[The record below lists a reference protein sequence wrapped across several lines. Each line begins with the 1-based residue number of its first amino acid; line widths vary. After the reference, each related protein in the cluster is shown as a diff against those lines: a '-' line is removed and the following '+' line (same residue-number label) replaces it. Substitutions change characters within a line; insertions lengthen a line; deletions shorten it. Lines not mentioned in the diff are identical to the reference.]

1 MDLKIIIGVVIVVI
15 ILYLIWSYFFT
26 SIKVLMS
33 FQNANTLNCI
43 SGKEVSQSGLNN
55 YSFSTWVYISD
66 WNGNYG
72 SCKNIISIKGQQLV
86 GGTPTLFQLY
96 LDPTRN
102 DLHIYVKD
110 KSASSSSSFAESED
124 VLSSSSSSSS
134 NCTSTKSTCSVT
146 NFPVQSWVNIS
157 ISVYNRAVDVYI
169 DGKLV
174 KTCSLSNVAESIG
187 EGSTIYIGGGSGGG
201 SNCGGVTDLVGFTG
215 YIASVLYN
223 PDIISPQ
230 DAWNTY
236 ARGYSN
242 SPLGLNN
249 LFQRYKLEFAF
260 LKDNNVIKSF
270 KI

>member
-15 ILYLIWSYFFT
+15 ILYLIWTFFFT
-26 SIKVLMS
+26 SVKVLMS

-55 YSFSTWVYISD
+55 YSFSVWTYISD
-66 WNGNYG
+66 WSGNYG
-72 SCKNIISIKGQQLV
+72 SRKNIISIQKPTMV
-86 GGTPTLFQLY
+86 GGDPSTLFQLY
-96 LDPTRN
+96 LDPNKN
-102 DLHIYVKD
+102 DLHIYVKHAGVD
-110 KSASSSSSFAESED
+110 AVGGQESED
-124 VLSSSSSSSS
+124 VLSYSSSSSSQ
-134 NCTSTKSTCSVT
+134 NTKSTCSVT
-146 NFPVQSWVNIS
+146 NFPVQAWVNIS

-174 KTCSLSNVAESIG
+174 RTCSLLNVASPIDA
-187 EGSTIYIGGGSGGG
+187 GSTIYIGGGGSGGG
-201 SNCGGVTDLVGFTG
+201 DNKCSGGSHLVGFTG

-236 ARGYSN
+236 ARGYNN
-242 SPLGLNN
+242 SPFGLNN
-249 LFQRYKLEFAF
+249 LFQRYKLEFSF
-260 LKDNNVIKSF
+260 LKDNNVIKSI

>member
-1 MDLKIIIGVVIVVI
+1 MDLKLIIGVVIVVI
-15 ILYLIWSYFFT
+15 ILYLIWTFFFT

-33 FQNANTLNCI
+33 FQSADTLNCI
-43 SGKEVSQSGLNN
+43 SGKDVAQSGINN
-55 YSFSTWVYISD
+55 YSFSVWVYIND
-66 WNGNYG
+66 WSKNFNAA
-72 SCKNIISIKGQQLV
+72 KNIISIQEPTRIV
-86 GGTPTLFQLY
+86 GGNPTIFQLY

-110 KSASSSSSFAESED
+110 VHVTNKESSDDVSSYPTPSK
-124 VLSSSSSSSS
+124 
-134 NCTSTKSTCSVT
+134 NMKSTCSVT

-157 ISVYNRAVDVYI
+157 ISVYNRAVDIYM

-174 KTCSLSNVAESIG
+174 RTCSLANVASPIG
-187 EGSTIYIGGGSGGG
+187 SGSTIYIGGSG
-201 SNCGGVTDLVGFTG
+201 SNGNGNKCPGGDNLVGFAG

-236 ARGYSN
+236 ARGYNN
-242 SPLGLNN
+242 SAFGLNN
-249 LFQRYKLEFAF
+249 LFQRYKLEFSF